1 MSSIPDV
8 LKYSK
13 DHEWVRLDGDK
24 AYVGITD
31 HAQNELG
38 EIVYVELPSVGDS
51 FSKDE
56 EIATVESVK
65 AASAICNPLAGEVVA
80 VNEALDDE
88 PELVNTDCYQHH
100 LYVLGSFDKSD
111 YEALMDASSYAEFLE
126 SL

>member
-1 MSSIPDV
+1 MSSIPEV

-38 EIVYVELPSVGDS
+38 EIVYVELPSVGDT

-65 AASAICNPLAGEVVA
+65 AASAIINPVAGEVVA
-80 VNEALDDE
+80 VNEDLDDS
-88 PELVNTDCYQHH
+88 PELVNTDCYKHH
-100 LYVLGSFDKSD
+100 LYVLGSFSKGD
-111 YEALMDASSYAEFLE
+111 YDALLDAGSYAEFLE
-126 SL
+126 NL

>member
-1 MSSIPDV
+1 MSNIPEE

-38 EIVYVELPSVGDS
+38 EIVYVEVPSVGDT
-51 FSKDE
+51 FDKDE

-65 AASAICNPLAGEVVA
+65 AASAIINPLAGEVVE

-88 PELVNTDCYQHH
+88 PELVNADCYKNY
-100 LYVLGSFDKSD
+100 LYVLGNFSKSD
-111 YEALMDASSYAEFLE
+111 YDALWDAGSYAEFLE

>member
-1 MSSIPDV
+1 MSNIPEV

-31 HAQNELG
+31 HAQSELG
-38 EIVYVELPSVGDS
+38 EIVYVELPSVGDT

-65 AASAICNPLAGEVVA
+65 AASAIINPLAGEVMA
-80 VNEALDDE
+80 VNEDLDDS
-88 PELVNTDCYQHH
+88 PELINTDCYKHH
-100 LYVLGSFDKSD
+100 LYVLGEFEKSEYD
-111 YEALMDASSYAEFLE
+111 ALLDAGSYAEFLKT
-126 SL
+126 L

>member
-1 MSSIPDV
+1 MSSIPEV

-38 EIVYVELPSVGDS
+38 EIVYVELPTVGDT
-51 FSKDE
+51 FNKDE

-65 AASAICNPLAGEVVA
+65 AASAIINPLSGEVVA
-80 VNEALDDE
+80 VNEDLDDE
-88 PELVNTDCYQHH
+88 PELVNTDCYKHY
-100 LYVLGSFDKSD
+100 LYVLGSFAKSD
-111 YEALMDASSYAEFLE
+111 YDALLDAGSYAEFLE

>member
-1 MSSIPDV
+1 MSSIPEV

-31 HAQNELG
+31 HAQEELG
-38 EIVYVELPSVGDS
+38 EVVFVELPPVGER
-51 FSKDE
+51 FGKDE

-65 AASAICNPLAGEVVA
+65 AASAIYNPIEGEVVA
-80 VNEALDDE
+80 VNEDLDDS
-88 PELVNTDCYQHH
+88 PDLVNTDCYKHH
-100 LYVLGSFDKSD
+100 LYVLGSFSQSD
-111 YEALMDASSYAEFLE
+111 FESLLDANAYGAFLE

>member
-1 MSSIPDV
+1 MSNIPEV

-38 EIVYVELPSVGDS
+38 EIVYVELPSVGDT

-65 AASAICNPLAGEVVA
+65 AASAIINPLAGEVTA
-80 VNEALDDE
+80 VNEDLDDS
-88 PELVNTDCYQHH
+88 PELVNTDCYKHY
-100 LYVLGSFDKSD
+100 LYVLGAFSASEYD
-111 YEALMDASSYAEFLE
+111 ALLDASSYAEFLE

>member
-1 MSSIPDV
+1 MSSNPEI

-51 FSKDE
+51 FSKNE

-65 AASAICNPLAGEVVA
+65 AASAIINPIAGEVVS
-80 VNEALDDE
+80 VNENLDDS
-88 PELVNTDCYQHH
+88 PELVNTDCYEHY
-100 LYVLGSFDKSD
+100 LYVLGPFSKED
-111 YEALMDASSYAEFLE
+111 YDTLMDADSYIDFLE

>member
-1 MSSIPDV
+1 MSSIPEV

-38 EIVYVELPSVGDS
+38 EIVYVELPSVGDT

-65 AASAICNPLAGEVVA
+65 AASAISNPLAGEVVA
-80 VNEALDDE
+80 VNEVLDDE
-88 PELVNTDCYQHH
+88 PELVNTDCYKQY
-100 LYVLGSFDKSD
+100 LYVLGAFDQSD
-111 YEALMDASSYAEFLE
+111 YEALMDARTYAEFLE

>member
-1 MSSIPDV
+1 MSSIPEV

-31 HAQNELG
+31 HAQEELG
-38 EIVYVELPSVGDS
+38 EIVFVELPPVGER
-51 FSKDE
+51 FGKDE

-65 AASAICNPLAGEVVA
+65 AASAIYNPIEGEVVA
-80 VNEALDDE
+80 VNEDLDDS
-88 PELVNTDCYQHH
+88 PDLVNTDCYKHH
-100 LYVLGSFDKSD
+100 LYVLGSFSQSD
-111 YEALMDASSYAEFLE
+111 FESLLDANAYGAFLE

>member
-1 MSSIPDV
+1 MSSVPEV

-38 EIVYVELPSVGDS
+38 ELVFVERPPVGETCN
-51 FSKDE
+51 KAE

-65 AASAICNPLAGEVVA
+65 AASAIINPLKGEVMA
-80 VNEALDDE
+80 VNEDLDDS
-88 PELVNTDCYQHH
+88 PELVNTDCYKHH
-100 LYVLGSFDKSD
+100 LYVLGSFVKSD
-111 YEALMDASSYAEFLE
+111 YDALMDASSYAEYLE

>member
-1 MSSIPDV
+1 MSNIPEV

-38 EIVYVELPSVGDS
+38 EIVYVELPSVGDT

-65 AASAICNPLAGEVVA
+65 AASAIINPIAGEVTA
-80 VNEALDDE
+80 VNEDLDDS
-88 PELVNTDCYQHH
+88 PELVNTDCYKHY
-100 LYVLGSFDKSD
+100 LYVLGAFSTSD
-111 YEALMDASSYAEFLE
+111 YDALLDAAEYAEFLE

>member
-1 MSSIPDV
+1 MSNIPEV

-31 HAQNELG
+31 HAQSELG
-38 EIVYVELPSVGDS
+38 EIVYVELPSVGDT
-51 FSKDE
+51 FSKNE

-65 AASAICNPLAGEVVA
+65 AASAIINPLAGEVMA
-80 VNEALDDE
+80 VNEDLDDS
-88 PELVNTDCYQHH
+88 PELINTDCYKHY
-100 LYVLGSFDKSD
+100 LYVLGGFESSD
-111 YEALMDASSYAEFLE
+111 YDALLDASAYAEFLE

>member
-1 MSSIPDV
+1 MSSIPEV

-38 EIVYVELPSVGDS
+38 EIVYVELPPVGDT

-65 AASAICNPLAGEVVA
+65 AASAIINPLAGEVIS
-80 VNEALDDE
+80 VNEELDDE
-88 PELVNTDCYQHH
+88 PELVNTDCYKHH
-100 LYVLGSFDKSD
+100 LYVLGSFAKSD
-111 YEALMDASSYAEFLE
+111 YDALLDAPSYAEFLE

>member
-1 MSSIPDV
+1 MSSIPEV

-38 EIVYVELPSVGDS
+38 EIVYVELPSVGDT

-65 AASAICNPLAGEVVA
+65 AASAITNPLAGEVVA

-88 PELVNTDCYQHH
+88 PELVNTDCYKHH
-100 LYVLGSFDKSD
+100 LYVLGSFDKND

>member
-1 MSSIPDV
+1 MSNIPEV

-31 HAQNELG
+31 HAQSELG
-38 EIVYVELPSVGDS
+38 EIVYVELPSVGDT
-51 FSKDE
+51 FSKNE

-65 AASAICNPLAGEVVA
+65 AASAIINPLAGEVMA
-80 VNEALDDE
+80 VNEDLDDS
-88 PELVNTDCYQHH
+88 PELVNTDCYKHY
-100 LYVLGSFDKSD
+100 LYVLGDFDTSD
-111 YEALMDASSYAEFLE
+111 YDALLDASAYAEFLE

>member
-1 MSSIPDV
+1 MSSIPEV

-38 EIVYVELPSVGDS
+38 EIVYVEMPTVGDA

-65 AASAICNPLAGEVVA
+65 AASAINNPLSGEVVA
-80 VNEALDDE
+80 VNVDLEDS
-88 PELVNTDCYQHH
+88 PELVNTDCYKHY
-100 LYVLGSFDKSD
+100 LYVLGSYSKSD
-111 YEALMDASSYAEFLE
+111 YDSLLDAGAYAEFLE

>member
-1 MSSIPDV
+1 MSNIPEV
-8 LKYSK
+8 LRYSK

-38 EIVYVELPSVGDS
+38 EIVYVELPSVGDT
-51 FSKDE
+51 FNKDE

-65 AASAICNPLAGEVVA
+65 AASAIINPLSGEVMA
-80 VNEALDDE
+80 VNEDLDDQ
-88 PELVNTDCYQHH
+88 PELVNTDCYKHY
-100 LYVLGSFDKSD
+100 LYVLGSFSKSD
-111 YEALMDASSYAEFLE
+111 YDALLDASAYAEFLE